1 MQFKCSTNIEINK
14 VEIEFTSKKLTAYG
28 GFSLLAAFFEKIKIR
43 EVLEEVIPVKEVSPN
58 SIGIYGK
65 VLAYSLMLYAG
76 GSRFSHLLYLG
87 CQEVLTTLFA
97 VKRLPLASTTLTRL
111 FGKIKKLKDVEDMS
125 DGLRNM

>member
-28 GFSLLAAFFEKIKIR
+28 GFSSLAAFFEKIKIR

-111 FGKIKKLKDVEDMS
+111 FGKIKKLADFIC
-125 DGLRNM
+125 